1 MAHANKVAI
10 IMDGNRRWA
19 KKNNLPASSGHRKGI
34 ETLIE
39 IVKSAKQN
47 NVKNLIVYAFST
59 ENWSRESFEVNA
71 LMNLINFGVDVKLD
85 EILENEVK
93 LEFIGDLKGLPKNA
107 QQGVKK
113 CIEATKHFDD
123 FTLTVALN
131 YGGISDILN
140 AFKELQNNG
149 LELNEENFL
158 AKTQLGNNDL
168 DIFIRTGGDMRLSNF
183 YCQILVIQNY
193 SSLTNFGPNSLL
205 MTLRMCLKI
214 LMSVTEGLENENF
227 IYIWFHW
234 FNRYS
239 SAGYC

>member
-1 MAHANKVAI
+1 MANANKVAI

-19 KKNNLPASSGHRKGI
+19 KKNNLPPSSGHRKGI

-47 NVKNLIVYAFST
+47 KVKNLIVYAFST

-107 QQGVKK
+107 QQGVEK

-149 LELNEENFL
+149 LDLNEENFL

-183 YCQILVIQNY
+183 LLPNIGY
-193 SSLTNFGPNSLL
+193 SELFFTDKLWPEFNANDFEDVLKDFDERSRRFG
-205 MTLRMCLKI
+205 K
-214 LMSVTEGLENENF
+214 
-227 IYIWFHW
+227 
-234 FNRYS
+234 
-239 SAGYC
+239 

>member
-1 MAHANKVAI
+1 MAHAHKVAI

-47 NVKNLIVYAFST
+47 KVKNLIVYAFST

-93 LEFIGDLKGLPKNA
+93 LEFIGDLKALPKNA
-107 QQGVKK
+107 QQGVDK
-113 CIEATKHFDD
+113 CIEATKHFDG

-140 AFKELQNNG
+140 AFEELQKDG

-158 AKTQLGNNDL
+158 ARTQLGNNDL

-183 YCQILVIQNY
+183 LLPNIGY
-193 SSLTNFGPNSLL
+193 SELFFTNKLWPEFTANDFEDMLKDFDERNRRFG
-205 MTLRMCLKI
+205 K
-214 LMSVTEGLENENF
+214 
-227 IYIWFHW
+227 
-234 FNRYS
+234 
-239 SAGYC
+239 

>member
-1 MAHANKVAI
+1 MAQAKKVAI

-34 ETLIE
+34 DTLIE

-47 NVKNLIVYAFST
+47 KVKNLIVYAFST

-123 FTLTVALN
+123 FALTVALN

-149 LELNEENFL
+149 LDLNEENFL

-183 YCQILVIQNY
+183 LLPNIGY
-193 SSLTNFGPNSLL
+193 SELFFTDKLWPEFTANDFEDVLKDFDERNRRFG
-205 MTLRMCLKI
+205 K
-214 LMSVTEGLENENF
+214 
-227 IYIWFHW
+227 
-234 FNRYS
+234 
-239 SAGYC
+239 

>member
-1 MAHANKVAI
+1 
-10 IMDGNRRWA
+10 
-19 KKNNLPASSGHRKGI
+19 
-34 ETLIE
+34 
-39 IVKSAKQN
+39 
-47 NVKNLIVYAFST
+47 
-59 ENWSRESFEVNA
+59 
-71 LMNLINFGVDVKLD
+71 MNLINFGVDVKLD

-107 QQGVKK
+107 QQGVEK

-183 YCQILVIQNY
+183 LLPNIGY
-193 SSLTNFGPNSLL
+193 SELFFTDKLWPEFTANDFEDVLKDFDERNRRFG
-205 MTLRMCLKI
+205 K
-214 LMSVTEGLENENF
+214 
-227 IYIWFHW
+227 
-234 FNRYS
+234 
-239 SAGYC
+239 

>member
-1 MAHANKVAI
+1 MANANKVAI

-19 KKNNLPASSGHRKGI
+19 KKNNLPPSSGHRKGI

-47 NVKNLIVYAFST
+47 KVKNLIVYAFST

-113 CIEATKHFDD
+113 CVEATKHFDG

-183 YCQILVIQNY
+183 LLPNIGY
-193 SSLTNFGPNSLL
+193 SELFFTDKLWPEFNANDFEDVLKDFDERNRRFG
-205 MTLRMCLKI
+205 K
-214 LMSVTEGLENENF
+214 
-227 IYIWFHW
+227 
-234 FNRYS
+234 
-239 SAGYC
+239 

>member
-1 MAHANKVAI
+1 MAQAKKVAI

-47 NVKNLIVYAFST
+47 KVKNLIVYAFST

-93 LEFIGDLKGLPKNA
+93 LEFIGDLKALPKNA
-107 QQGVKK
+107 QQGVGK
-113 CIEATKHFDD
+113 CIEATKHFDG

-140 AFKELQNNG
+140 AFEELQKDG

-183 YCQILVIQNY
+183 LLPNIGY
-193 SSLTNFGPNSLL
+193 SELFFTDKLWPEFTANDFEDVLKDFDERNRRFG
-205 MTLRMCLKI
+205 K
-214 LMSVTEGLENENF
+214 
-227 IYIWFHW
+227 
-234 FNRYS
+234 
-239 SAGYC
+239 

>member
-1 MAHANKVAI
+1 MAHAHKVAI

-47 NVKNLIVYAFST
+47 KVKNLIVYAFST

-71 LMNLINFGVDVKLD
+71 LMNLINFGVDVKLA

-93 LEFIGDLKGLPKNA
+93 LEFIGDLKALPKNA
-107 QQGVKK
+107 QQGIDK
-113 CIEATKHFDD
+113 CIEATKHFDG

-140 AFKELQNNG
+140 AFEELQKDG

-158 AKTQLGNNDL
+158 ARTQLGNNDL

-183 YCQILVIQNY
+183 LLPNIGY
-193 SSLTNFGPNSLL
+193 SELFFTNKLWPEFTANDFEDVLKDFDERNRRFG
-205 MTLRMCLKI
+205 K
-214 LMSVTEGLENENF
+214 
-227 IYIWFHW
+227 
-234 FNRYS
+234 
-239 SAGYC
+239 